1 MASCKPKRSA
11 AKGDAPAAAAQ
22 PSNDVADIDPKLE
35 WHDAAT
41 GYVIRLAL
49 PGNLPWPFVY
59 LQCVTRHHEIHVIC
73 VPRMNEGFK
82 KEEFKVQVD
91 AGGRLTVRGERPAGY
106 VRFHKAFQLP
116 PTANV
121 DAVAG
126 RFDGSVLSLTVPKKP
141 QGAAEMVVSGMAEAE
156 CAAAAVV
163 AREKEEAAAAV
174 G

>member
-11 AKGDAPAAAAQ
+11 AKDDAPAAQ
-22 PSNDVADIDPKLE
+22 PSSDVADIDPKLE

-49 PGNLPWPFVY
+49 PG
-59 LQCVTRHHEIHVIC
+59 
-73 VPRMNEGFK
+73 FK
-82 KEEFKVQVD
+82 KEDFKVQVD

-126 RFDGSVLSLTVPKKP
+126 RFDGS
-141 QGAAEMVVSGMAEAE
+141 AE

-174 G
+174 GKGQMVAAAVAGFALGVFVAHRILSAANS

>member
-11 AKGDAPAAAAQ
+11 AKDDAPAAQ
-22 PSNDVADIDPKLE
+22 PSSDVADIDPKLE

-49 PGNLPWPFVY
+49 PG
-59 LQCVTRHHEIHVIC
+59 
-73 VPRMNEGFK
+73 FK
-82 KEEFKVQVD
+82 KEDFKVQVD

-174 G
+174 GKGQMVAAAVAGFALGVFVAHRILSAANS